1 MPREL
6 ILVGYKPNGPP
17 ALLVQSTEYATVRK
31 EFEKLR
37 STGQMPK
44 GFTMARLF
52 DSENGFVTIYDEPT
66 RRRGVHEA
74 SAKSAEADLGAHT
87 DRLKAMEEEASGLKA
102 GIDAMQ
108 KQVDEVEAKVQ
119 SKRPITDDE
128 QGIRVLLPDKINAA
142 KNAHGALLK
151 KLEAQR
157 SQHQAAQKR
166 HEQAQAELAAFKE
179 SQK

>member
-17 ALLVQSTEYATVRK
+17 ALLADTTEYSKVRA
-31 EFEKLR
+31 EYEKLR
-37 STGQMPK
+37 STGRLPK

-52 DSENGFVTIYDEPT
+52 DSENGFITIYDEPT
-66 RRRGVHEA
+66 RRFGVHQA
-74 SAKSAEADLGAHT
+74 AVKAAEADVAHCAEV
-87 DRLKAMEEEASGLKA
+87 LKGLEEQAAGLNA
-102 GIDAMQ
+102 EIEAMQ
-108 KQVDEVEAKVQ
+108 KAVAEVEAKLG

-128 QGIRVLLPDKINAA
+128 QGVRVLMPDKINAA

-151 KLEAQR
+151 KLDIAR
-157 SQHQAAQKR
+157 SHHKTAETR
-166 HEQAQAELAAFKE
+166 HETAVKELSAFKE